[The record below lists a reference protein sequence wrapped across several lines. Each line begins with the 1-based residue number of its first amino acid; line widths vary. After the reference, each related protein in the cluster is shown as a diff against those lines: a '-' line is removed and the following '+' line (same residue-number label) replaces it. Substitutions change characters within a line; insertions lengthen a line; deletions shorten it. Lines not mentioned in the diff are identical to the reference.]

1 MSVDNGTSCSEPPLL
16 ISVLLK
22 DTVGRFLHRKPV
34 EDLGA
39 RQPGGAP
46 SPGCEGYCH
55 PALTAQGAPAQ
66 AFLRNSSVAF
76 MLLALC
82 SSSAVLVSSR
92 SETKTK
98 VQNTYRLF
106 PTSQYFNNNNSN
118 SDKVLTG

>member
-22 DTVGRFLHRKPV
+22 DTVGRFLYRRPV

-55 PALTAQGAPAQ
+55 PALTAQRAP
-66 AFLRNSSVAF
+66 AF

-82 SSSAVLVSSR
+82 SSSSVLVSSR

-106 PTSQYFNNNNSN
+106 PTSQYFNNNNSH
-118 SDKVLTG
+118 SDNVLTG

>member
-34 EDLGA
+34 EGLGA
-39 RQPGGAP
+39 RQPGGAL
-46 SPGCEGYCH
+46 SPGCEGCCH
-55 PALTAQGAPAQ
+55 PALTVQE
-66 AFLRNSSVAF
+66 FLRNSSVAF

-118 SDKVLTG
+118 SDKVLIG